1 MTRPE
6 FHRLLETEIGL
17 SPGTIQGQELLKDI
31 PKWDSLAVLSFI
43 ALVDT
48 QFRTQVSVDD
58 ITACK
63 SIADLE
69 RLLAAHLS
77 T

>member
-1 MTRPE
+1 MTRSE

-17 SPGTIQGQELLKDI
+17 PPGTLKSDELLKDI

-48 QFRTQVSVDD
+48 QFRIQLSVED
-58 ITACK
+58 IMASKT
-63 SIADLE
+63 IADLE
-69 RLLAAHLS
+69 RLLAEHLS
-77 T
+77 S